1 VSEKN
6 IRGNSH
12 STAFGAD
19 HLNRFAT
26 DLRVR
31 KLLKIGESAW
41 DRNRC
46 QPTKDL
52 TEHGQL
58 ILRDVR
64 DE

>member
-1 VSEKN
+1 VGEKN

-12 STAFGAD
+12 STEFGAD

-31 KLLKIGESAW
+31 KLLTIGESAW
-41 DRNRC
+41 DRGRC

-52 TEHGQL
+52 TERGQL
-58 ILRDVR
+58 VLRDVL